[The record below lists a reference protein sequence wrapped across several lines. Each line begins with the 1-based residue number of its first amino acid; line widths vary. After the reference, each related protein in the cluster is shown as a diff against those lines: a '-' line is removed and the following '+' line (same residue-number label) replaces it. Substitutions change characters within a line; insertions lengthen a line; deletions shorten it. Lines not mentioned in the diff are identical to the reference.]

1 MRTRS
6 TLRGGRRTRVA
17 LLALALSGCL
27 LVAAFAP
34 VAALSGTVTSVANDG
49 GNTGSGGNTG
59 TDSGGP
65 TTVSECRTIDTAGD
79 YRLDADLAADSG
91 TCIEITASDVSLDG
105 AGYEVTSDADG
116 TGVEIRAGSDG
127 TSNVTVRD
135 LAANGTRDGVLVTG
149 SQDTSDVVG
158 IELVDITSHNNSR
171 AGIRTVFAN
180 VTVRKS
186 TLTENEVG
194 LEVLGGAAVV
204 EATDAELND
213 VTGLKASFDPMAL
226 TVTGGAF
233 TENGARGVLVR
244 EVPNATLTGVN
255 ASNNRFDGILIASTA
270 PNATLRDINASA
282 NARHGLVVRA
292 PGVRVLG
299 ATASGNGEDG
309 FRFPAVEGSRDAR
322 RLLAGETTLE
332 ARNNVDAGARLSGS
346 NTSVSGL
353 VATGNAAGVNLTD
366 ATGVTV
372 NETDASRNDR
382 GVVFAN
388 TSGSVFDEGT
398 VANNSGVGLLV
409 IGSDDNTMEDLT
421 ALDNA
426 VTYRAVGNGRT
437 SVDRLTLA
445 RGTIS
450 FTASDVEFET
460 VARPEPARPGNRTF
474 GPYLNATTTESTSL
488 STDLTGNLGGGSG
501 FLDLTVGYA
510 STDLENPPLEE
521 PTVRLHAH
529 DGSWSAIGGSLDRD
543 ADEVSLNISAP
554 SGVYAPA
561 ADLENAITACRGG
574 SPLTEDGA
582 TYRVDTDL
590 QGTGSRCLAVSANNV
605 TVVGFGHGGEQPRTI
620 TGQDS
625 ADISGIDVRPAD
637 DRTGVTVR
645 NLTVRDF
652 GVGIKLRGANAT
664 LRRVTAFSNAD
675 EGILVDGATN
685 ATLFNTSAVE
695 NGGTTGDGI
704 LLRDATDTNLT
715 KVLVQDN
722 GAWGLRETS
731 GTTGTTAEDLN
742 VFADPNDD
750 GEGRNVVLGFE
761 AARDIALGSVAE
773 PAPPGEN
780 LTDLGDF
787 VDIEGQQDG
796 AYVELDLRYNDTGV
810 DEGNL
815 SLYDYDERV
824 GEYGPVEGASV
835 HPDADVVSANLTS
848 FSTFAPLVN
857 TSTSSG
863 GSDGDTGDG
872 DTGDGDTGDG
882 DTGDGD
888 TGDGDTGDGDT
899 GDGDTGDGDTGDGD
913 TGGGDE
919 ESPPDIGSGTGD
931 GSGDGSDGGSSGGGG
946 GGGSASTQDNPS
958 FATVAASVNRT
969 SVQVGGTVRINAT
982 VRNSGDGGGRYEA
995 DLYRNDRFVQSRFV
1009 ELSPGEEAEIS
1020 FERQPSEVGTY
1031 TFRVENVTAG
1041 TVNVT
1046 GTAPGNASTTPTAT
1060 PTPAPDDSDTDDGTG
1075 GADGDGTATGD
1086 GSTDGSDSDDSGSD
1100 GSADPGTSENVGAPG
1115 SPGDS
1120 DGGFGGLGPLG
1131 MVVGGIG
1138 ALAVGAGTIYL
1149 VVLKP

>member
-17 LLALALSGCL
+17 LLVLALSGCL

-34 VAALSGTVTSVANDG
+34 AAALTGTVTSVANDG
-49 GNTGSGGNTG
+49 GNTGAGTDAGNTD
-59 TDSGGP
+59 TDNGGP
-65 TTVSECRTIDTAGD
+65 TTVSACRTIEAAGD

-91 TCIEITASDVSLDG
+91 ACIEITASDVGLDG
-105 AGYEVTSDADG
+105 AGYEVTSGADG

-158 IELVDITSHNNSR
+158 IELVDITGHNNSR

-180 VTVRKS
+180 VTVRES

-194 LEVLGGAAVV
+194 LAVLGGAAVV
-204 EATDAELND
+204 EATDAERND

-226 TVTGGAF
+226 TVSGGAF
-233 TENGARGVLVR
+233 TENGARGILVR
-244 EVPNATLTGVN
+244 ELPGANLTDVN
-255 ASNNRFDGILIASTA
+255 ASNNGFDGILIASTA
-270 PNATLRDINASA
+270 PNATLRDVDASA
-282 NARHGLVVRA
+282 NVRHGLVVRA

-299 ATASGNGEDG
+299 ATASGNGGDG
-309 FRFPAVEGSRDAR
+309 FRLPAVDGSRDAR

-382 GVVFAN
+382 GVVLAN

-426 VTYRAVGNGRT
+426 VTYRALGNGRT

-460 VARPEPARPGNRTF
+460 VSRPAPARPGNRTF

-488 STDLTGNLGGGSG
+488 STGLTGNLGGGSG

-510 STDLENPPLEE
+510 STDLQQPPLEE
-521 PTVRLHAH
+521 PTVRLHVH
-529 DGSWSAIGGSLDRD
+529 DGSWSASGGSLDRD
-543 ADEVSLNISAP
+543 ANEVSLNISAP
-554 SGVYAPA
+554 NGVYAPA

-652 GVGIKLRGANAT
+652 GVGVKLRGANAT

-722 GAWGLRETS
+722 GAWGLRETG
-731 GTTGTTAEDLN
+731 GTTGTTAADLN
-742 VFADPNDD
+742 VFADPDDD
-750 GEGRNVVLGFE
+750 GAGRNVVLGFE
-761 AARDIALGSVAE
+761 AAQDIALGSVAD
-773 PAPPGEN
+773 PARPGEN
-780 LTDLGDF
+780 LTDLGNF
-787 VDIEGQQDG
+787 VDVEGQQDG

-824 GEYGPVEGASV
+824 GEYAPVEGASV

-863 GSDGDTGDG
+863 GGDG

-882 DTGDGD
+882 E
-888 TGDGDTGDGDT
+888 TGDGDT

-969 SVQVGGTVRINAT
+969 GVQVDGTVRINAT

-1009 ELSPGEEAEIS
+1009 ELSPGEAAEIS

-1046 GTAPGNASTTPTAT
+1046 ETAPDNASTTSTAT
-1060 PTPAPDDSDTDDGTG
+1060 PTPAPDDSSADGGTDNG
-1075 GADGDGTATGD
+1075 GGDGTATGD

-1100 GSADPGTSENVGAPG
+1100 DSADPGTGENAREPG